1 LRRPAG
7 RSEVARILERGQQVA
22 GDDAPP
28 ADRLRDQPH
37 PVAVLARRPRG
48 QAGSVRAGDHL
59 GAVGGG
65 DLLGEPAH
73 QHAPAGAGALIDLVD
88 LEGDVGVVGGG
99 ELGAGR
105 HPHHD
110 DLAVQGVVDR
120 EDQRVVLGVDAEP
133 ADLLR
138 GEQPVALVSGED
150 LHLGGLALAVGGHAP
165 TLAPGGGPVIPPE
178 GRAGTDGSPGR
189 ARANG
194 PRWRGRRALPAVSA
208 GAPRWGRTSG
218 GSPMSTDVG
227 RRTVT
232 VGVDGSDHALR
243 AGRWG
248 AAEAGRRG
256 APRRVVTAF
265 GWPGERPGG
274 FRLDYHQMLRG
285 RAEAQLAQARA
296 EALRVAPCTEVEA
309 EVVVG
314 SPRAVLGAEAR
325 SAEVLVVGSRG
336 FGRVEG
342 LFAGS
347 VGVALAAGGPC
358 PVVVVRGEER
368 DPGEEQRLPVVVG
381 VDGATWS
388 EEAIAFAFDAAA
400 SRGVEL

>member
-1 LRRPAG
+1 
-7 RSEVARILERGQQVA
+7 
-22 GDDAPP
+22 
-28 ADRLRDQPH
+28 
-37 PVAVLARRPRG
+37 
-48 QAGSVRAGDHL
+48 
-59 GAVGGG
+59 
-65 DLLGEPAH
+65 
-73 QHAPAGAGALIDLVD
+73 
-88 LEGDVGVVGGG
+88 
-99 ELGAGR
+99 
-105 HPHHD
+105 
-110 DLAVQGVVDR
+110 
-120 EDQRVVLGVDAEP
+120 
-133 ADLLR
+133 
-138 GEQPVALVSGED
+138 
-150 LHLGGLALAVGGHAP
+150 
-165 TLAPGGGPVIPPE
+165 
-178 GRAGTDGSPGR
+178 
-189 ARANG
+189 
-194 PRWRGRRALPAVSA
+194 
-208 GAPRWGRTSG
+208 
-218 GSPMSTDVG
+218 MSTDVG

-243 AGRWG
+243 AVRWG

-256 APRRVVTAF
+256 TPLRLVTAF

-347 VGVALAAGGPC
+347 VGVALAAGAPC

-368 DPGEEQRLPVVVG
+368 DPAEEQRLPVVVG

-400 SRGVEL
+400 SRGVELVAVHVWHEVAAPFGYDPFADPAAVADEELRALDGRLAEHLSRWAGKHPDVPVRRVLVRGRPAPRLLEQAQQAQLVVVGSHGWGGFPGLVLGSVGNALVHRAPCPVAVVRP